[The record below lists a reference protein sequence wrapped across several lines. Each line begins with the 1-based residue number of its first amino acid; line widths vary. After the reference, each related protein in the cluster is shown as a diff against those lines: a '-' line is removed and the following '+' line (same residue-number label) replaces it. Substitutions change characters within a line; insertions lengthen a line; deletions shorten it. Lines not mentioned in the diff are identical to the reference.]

1 MYSQIGKENVKS
13 SKAKAEMYTADL
25 YVFSFCFEKA
35 LILIS
40 CVIFIMQN
48 KEKYI
53 SFSCRSCKHLLRKSF
68 KLCQIY

>member
-1 MYSQIGKENVKS
+1 MALCFSYCLLCSQIGKENVKS

-25 YVFSFCFEKA
+25 YVFNFCFEKE

-40 CVIFIMQN
+40 CVISIMQN

-53 SFSCRSCKHLLRKSF
+53 C
-68 KLCQIY
+68 Y